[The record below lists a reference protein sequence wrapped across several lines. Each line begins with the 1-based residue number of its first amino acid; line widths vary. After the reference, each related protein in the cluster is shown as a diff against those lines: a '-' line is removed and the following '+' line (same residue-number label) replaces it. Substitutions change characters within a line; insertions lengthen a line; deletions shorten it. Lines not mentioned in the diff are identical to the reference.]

1 MPDIKWIKVSTD
13 IWNNKKIKQIESLKN
28 GDAYVV
34 IWMKL
39 LTLAGTINDNGYI
52 YVTPDI
58 PFTDKGLSVELNKP
72 VKIVN
77 EAIELFEDY
86 GMIDIEDG
94 YIVLTGWEK
103 YQSVEGLDKIRE
115 QTRNR
120 MKNYR
125 ARKREGVTSV
135 GQICVYCG
143 KPANTV
149 DHIIPKI
156 KGGLDKAWNLV
167 PCCKSCNSSKSTKD
181 LADFLNDSSA
191 IDHDLVRNNE
201 KLMRFVKWDENIMRY
216 VTVTSSY
223 EAEEDIDID
232 KEIDIKRECKR
243 ENTLSL
249 PPTIDDIYEFLPRA
263 KEILQEKGM
272 DLSFS
277 IEEIE
282 PFFARNTMF
291 GWKNINNEES
301 LAMAMWIWM
310 TRADDYRLDKEMA
323 R

>member
-1 MPDIKWIKVSTD
+1 MADIKWIKVSTN
-13 IWNNKKIKQIESLKN
+13 IWYNKKIKQIEALKN
-28 GDAYVV
+28 GDTYIV

-52 YVTPDI
+52 YVTQNI
-58 PFTDKGLSVELNKP
+58 PFTDKGLAVELNKP
-72 VKIVN
+72 LKIVK

-86 GMIDIEDG
+86 EMIEIEDG

-103 YQSVEGLDKIRE
+103 YQNVEGLDKMRE
-115 QTRNR
+115 QTKERVKR
-120 MKNYR
+120 YR
-125 ARKREGVTSV
+125 QRKSNAESNVTSNADV
-135 GQICVYCG
+135 
-143 KPANTV
+143 T
-149 DHIIPKI
+149 D
-156 KGGLDKAWNLV
+156 
-167 PCCKSCNSSKSTKD
+167 CNAT
-181 LADFLNDSSA
+181 
-191 IDHDLVRNNE
+191 
-201 KLMRFVKWDENIMRY
+201 
-216 VTVTSSY
+216 
-223 EAEEDIDID
+223 DIDID

-249 PPTIDDIYEFLPRA
+249 PPTIDDLYEFLPRA

-310 TRADDYRLDKEMA
+310 TRADDYRLEKEMA

>member
-1 MPDIKWIKVSTD
+1 MADIKWIKVSTD
-13 IWNNKKIKQIESLKN
+13 IWNNKKIKQIEALKN
-28 GDAYVV
+28 GDTYIV
-34 IWMKL
+34 IWLKL

-52 YVTPDI
+52 YVTPNI
-58 PFTDKGLSVELNKP
+58 PFTDKGLAVELNKP
-72 VKIVN
+72 LKIVK

-86 GMIDIEDG
+86 EMIDIEDG

-103 YQSVEGLDKIRE
+103 HQNVEGLDKIRE
-115 QTRNR
+115 QTKERVKR
-120 MKNYR
+120 YR
-125 ARKREGVTSV
+125 QRKSNAECNVTS
-135 GQICVYCG
+135 
-143 KPANTV
+143 N
-149 DHIIPKI
+149 
-156 KGGLDKAWNLV
+156 
-167 PCCKSCNSSKSTKD
+167 
-181 LADFLNDSSA
+181 AD
-191 IDHDLVRNNE
+191 
-201 KLMRFVKWDENIMRY
+201 
-216 VTVTSSY
+216 VTDGNAT
-223 EAEEDIDID
+223 DIDIE

-249 PPTIDDIYEFLPRA
+249 PPTIDDLYEFLPRA

-282 PFFARNTMF
+282 PFFARNTMY

-310 TRADDYRLDKEMA
+310 TRADDYRLEKEMA

>member
-1 MPDIKWIKVSTD
+1 MADIKWIKVSTD
-13 IWNNKKIKQIESLKN
+13 IWNNKKIKQIEALKN
-28 GDAYVV
+28 GDTYIV
-34 IWMKL
+34 IWLKL

-52 YVTPDI
+52 YVTPNI
-58 PFTDKGLSVELNKP
+58 PFTDKGLAVELNKP
-72 VKIVN
+72 LKIVK

-86 GMIDIEDG
+86 EMIEIEDG

-103 YQSVEGLDKIRE
+103 YQNVEGLDKIRE
-115 QTRNR
+115 QTKERVKR
-120 MKNYR
+120 YR
-125 ARKREGVTSV
+125 QRKSNGECNVTS
-135 GQICVYCG
+135 
-143 KPANTV
+143 N
-149 DHIIPKI
+149 
-156 KGGLDKAWNLV
+156 
-167 PCCKSCNSSKSTKD
+167 
-181 LADFLNDSSA
+181 AD
-191 IDHDLVRNNE
+191 
-201 KLMRFVKWDENIMRY
+201 
-216 VTVTSSY
+216 VTDGNAT
-223 EAEEDIDID
+223 DIDID

-249 PPTIDDIYEFLPRA
+249 PPTIDDLYEFLPRA

-282 PFFARNTMF
+282 PFFARNTMY

-310 TRADDYRLDKEMA
+310 TRADDYRLEKEMA